1 MIDEIHVSNV
11 ALIRDASFSPSR
23 GLTAITGE
31 TGAGK
36 TALLS
41 ACKLLV
47 GERADKTAVRE
58 GSDGLTVEGRLFFDD
73 AADIPEG
80 AELEDGEAVVC
91 RRVSID
97 GRSRASI
104 NGHMA
109 SAKEIARLV
118 APTLDLC
125 SQHEHQALM
134 RPATHL
140 SLLDAW
146 ARDSV
151 SKAHANYV
159 SAFDA
164 AKRAADELARVKAAG
179 EASTARLDEARF
191 TLQRIDSV
199 GVSDEGEYEELA
211 ARLEK
216 AENAESLVSAT
227 NCAYESL
234 SGEGGA
240 IDALDAAASA
250 LEGASA
256 YDKTLAELAS
266 SLRES
271 SYVLEDVSREA
282 LSYRDSVEFDG
293 DALEEAQERMAAL
306 QGLLRAFGPRLSDVI
321 AAREEAAELVSL
333 VDDAEERERA
343 AVQALEEAERELAE
357 AASTLDAARRK
368 MAPRFAQAVSKVMAR
383 LEMGSASLECE
394 VSELPRE
401 KWTKEGP
408 HQVEFMFRP
417 GSGMQA
423 RPLARIASGGEL
435 SRIMLALRS
444 VLNEKYGVGVS
455 IYDEIDTGI
464 SGRTARKVG
473 IKLRRIAR
481 CGQVI
486 CVTHSAQ
493 IASLADAQ
501 YRIEKHEVDGRAE
514 TSVRCLEPEER
525 VDEIAR
531 ILGGLDLTDSQRAA
545 ARELIAEGERL

>member
-47 GERADKTAVRE
+47 GERADKAAVRE
-58 GSDGLTVEGRLFFDD
+58 GSDRLSVEGRLFFDD
-73 AADIPEG
+73 GADIPEG
-80 AELEDGEAVVC
+80 VELEDGEAVVC

-109 SAKEIARLV
+109 SAKEVARLV

-146 ARDSV
+146 AKDSIGE
-151 SKAHANYV
+151 AHANYL
-159 SAFDA
+159 SAFEA
-164 AKRAADELARVKAAG
+164 AKRAADELSRVKAAG

-240 IDALDAAASA
+240 IDALDAAAGA

-256 YDKTLAELAS
+256 YDKTLADLAS

-271 SYVLEDVSREA
+271 SYVLEDVAREA
-282 LSYRDSVEFDG
+282 LSYRDSVEFDC

-333 VDDAEERERA
+333 AQA
-343 AVQALEEAERELAE
+343 ATALD
-357 AASTLDAARRK
+357 TARRK
-368 MAPRFAQAVSKVMAR
+368 MAPRFAKAVSKVMAR

-394 VSELPRE
+394 VSELPRD

-423 RPLARIASGGEL
+423 RPLARIASGGEV
-435 SRIMLALRS
+435 SRVMLAIKVALGEADSVDTLLFDEVDAGVGGATAVALAS
-444 VLNEKYGVGVS
+444 VLADLAK
-455 IYDEIDTGI
+455 TH
-464 SGRTARKVG
+464 
-473 IKLRRIAR
+473 
-481 CGQVI
+481 QVI
-486 CVTHSAQ
+486 VVTHLAQ
-493 IASLADAQ
+493 VAVAADVHYVVRKTQ
-501 YRIEKHEVDGRAE
+501 GDVPE
-514 TSVRCLEPEER
+514 TSLSVVSGEER
-525 VDEIAR
+525 ASEIAR
-531 ILGGLDLTDSQRAA
+531 MLSGDVTDTSLAH
-545 ARELIAEGERL
+545 AREMLHNASSE

>member
-47 GERADKTAVRE
+47 GERADKAAVRE
-58 GSDGLTVEGRLFFDD
+58 GSDRLSVEGRLFFDN

-80 AELEDGEAVVC
+80 VELEDGEAVVC

-146 ARDSV
+146 AKDSIGE
-151 SKAHANYV
+151 AHANYL
-159 SAFDA
+159 SAFEA
-164 AKRAADELARVKAAG
+164 AKRAADELSRVKAAG

-234 SGEGGA
+234 SGEGTEEAPYLISSGA
-240 IDALDAAASA
+240 DL
-250 LEGASA
+250 A
-256 YDKTLAELAS
+256 YLAS
-266 SLRES
+266 S
-271 SYVLEDVSREA
+271 VN
-282 LSYRDSVEFDG
+282 G
-293 DALEEAQERMAAL
+293 
-306 QGLLRAFGPRLSDVI
+306 G
-321 AAREEAAELVSL
+321 
-333 VDDAEERERA
+333 
-343 AVQALEEAERELAE
+343 
-357 AASTLDAARRK
+357 RRT
-368 MAPRFAQAVSKVMAR
+368 RR
-383 LEMGSASLECE
+383 C
-394 VSELPRE
+394 
-401 KWTKEGP
+401 
-408 HQVEFMFRP
+408 
-417 GSGMQA
+417 
-423 RPLARIASGGEL
+423 
-435 SRIMLALRS
+435 
-444 VLNEKYGVGVS
+444 VGV
-455 IYDEIDTGI
+455 
-464 SGRTARKVG
+464 
-473 IKLRRIAR
+473 
-481 CGQVI
+481 
-486 CVTHSAQ
+486 
-493 IASLADAQ
+493 
-501 YRIEKHEVDGRAE
+501 
-514 TSVRCLEPEER
+514 
-525 VDEIAR
+525 
-531 ILGGLDLTDSQRAA
+531 
-545 ARELIAEGERL
+545 

>member
-47 GERADKTAVRE
+47 GERADKAAVRE
-58 GSDGLTVEGRLFFDD
+58 GSDRLSVEGRLFFDN

-80 AELEDGEAVVC
+80 VELEDGEAVVC

-146 ARDSV
+146 AKDSIGE
-151 SKAHANYV
+151 AHANYL
-159 SAFDA
+159 SAFEA
-164 AKRAADELARVKAAG
+164 AKRAADELSRVKAAG

-216 AENAESLVSAT
+216 TENAESLVSAT

-240 IDALDAAASA
+240 IDALDAAANA

-256 YDKTLAELAS
+256 YDKTLADLAS

-282 LSYRDSVEFDG
+282 LSYRDSVEFDC

-321 AAREEAAELVSL
+321 AAREAAAELVSL
-333 VDDAEERERA
+333 VDDAEERERT
-343 AVQALEEAERELAE
+343 AVRALEAAERELSE
-357 AASTLDAARRK
+357 AAAK
-368 MAPRFAQAVSKVMAR
+368 
-383 LEMGSASLECE
+383 
-394 VSELPRE
+394 
-401 KWTKEGP
+401 
-408 HQVEFMFRP
+408 
-417 GSGMQA
+417 
-423 RPLARIASGGEL
+423 
-435 SRIMLALRS
+435 
-444 VLNEKYGVGVS
+444 
-455 IYDEIDTGI
+455 
-464 SGRTARKVG
+464 
-473 IKLRRIAR
+473 
-481 CGQVI
+481 
-486 CVTHSAQ
+486 
-493 IASLADAQ
+493 
-501 YRIEKHEVDGRAE
+501 
-514 TSVRCLEPEER
+514 
-525 VDEIAR
+525 
-531 ILGGLDLTDSQRAA
+531 
-545 ARELIAEGERL
+545 

>member
-58 GSDGLTVEGRLFFDD
+58 GSDGLSVEGRLFFDGT
-73 AADIPEG
+73 DIPEG
-80 AELEDGEAVVC
+80 VELEDGEAVVC

-109 SAKEIARLV
+109 SAKEVARLV

-146 ARDSV
+146 ARDSI
-151 SKAHANYV
+151 SKAHANYI
-159 SAFDA
+159 SAFEA
-164 AKRAADELARVKAAG
+164 AKRAADELSRVKAAG

-240 IDALDAAASA
+240 IDALDAAA
-250 LEGASA
+250 
-256 YDKTLAELAS
+256 
-266 SLRES
+266 
-271 SYVLEDVSREA
+271 
-282 LSYRDSVEFDG
+282 F
-293 DALEEAQERMAAL
+293 
-306 QGLLRAFGPRLSDVI
+306 FPFI
-321 AAREEAAELVSL
+321 
-333 VDDAEERERA
+333 
-343 AVQALEEAERELAE
+343 
-357 AASTLDAARRK
+357 
-368 MAPRFAQAVSKVMAR
+368 
-383 LEMGSASLECE
+383 
-394 VSELPRE
+394 
-401 KWTKEGP
+401 
-408 HQVEFMFRP
+408 
-417 GSGMQA
+417 
-423 RPLARIASGGEL
+423 I
-435 SRIMLALRS
+435 
-444 VLNEKYGVGVS
+444 
-455 IYDEIDTGI
+455 
-464 SGRTARKVG
+464 
-473 IKLRRIAR
+473 
-481 CGQVI
+481 
-486 CVTHSAQ
+486 
-493 IASLADAQ
+493 
-501 YRIEKHEVDGRAE
+501 
-514 TSVRCLEPEER
+514 
-525 VDEIAR
+525 
-531 ILGGLDLTDSQRAA
+531 
-545 ARELIAEGERL
+545 